1 MTFYNQMNLTPEIKQ
16 ALDWGLL
23 RMYVLG
29 PLTYYGVYR
38 LLKWL
43 ADSTIKKYSEDEDRV
58 Q

>member
-1 MTFYNQMNLTPEIKQ
+1 MTCFNEMTLTPEIKQ

-29 PLTYYGVYR
+29 PLVYYGIYR
-38 LLKWL
+38 ALKWL
-43 ADSTIKKYSEDEDRV
+43 ADRTIAKYSEDDDLV